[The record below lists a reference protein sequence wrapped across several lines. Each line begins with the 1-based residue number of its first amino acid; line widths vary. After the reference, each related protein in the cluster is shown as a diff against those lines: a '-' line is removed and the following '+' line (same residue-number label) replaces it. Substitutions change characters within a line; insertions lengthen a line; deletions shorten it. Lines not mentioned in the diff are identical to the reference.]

1 MLAGAQPMRTEPN
14 WQGVAV
20 TALVIA
26 IVLLAVWMLW
36 RFLPAL
42 AWAVVLAIATW
53 PLRQRLVRH
62 GTREWVAA
70 AFLTVGLTLALIV
83 PLAVMGIQLAREAGA
98 LVRWVRELRETGI
111 ATPDWIGQLPWV
123 GSFAADW
130 WRTHLADA
138 EGAKDLLGRAE
149 SVGIVHWT
157 QLGSQLAGRL
167 VILMFTLL
175 TLFFIYGS
183 GPRLIE
189 QSRRVGELLFGPAAK
204 KIGLDAINAV
214 RGTVNG
220 LVLVGLAEGVIMGVA
235 YVIAGVNHPVLFGF
249 ATAVLATVPFGAPLI
264 FAIAAATLIATSQ
277 VLAGILLL
285 VFGLLVVFVADHFVR
300 PALIGSATRLP
311 FLWVLLGIF
320 GGLETFGLVGLFFG
334 PAIMSV
340 VLTLWRDAVE
350 MNTPDPGTPDPGK
363 AD

>member
-1 MLAGAQPMRTEPN
+1 MRTEPN

-220 LVLVGLAEGVIMGVA
+220 LVLVGLAEGVIM
-235 YVIAGVNHPVLFGF
+235 
-249 ATAVLATVPFGAPLI
+249 
-264 FAIAAATLIATSQ
+264 
-277 VLAGILLL
+277 
-285 VFGLLVVFVADHFVR
+285 
-300 PALIGSATRLP
+300 
-311 FLWVLLGIF
+311 
-320 GGLETFGLVGLFFG
+320 
-334 PAIMSV
+334 
-340 VLTLWRDAVE
+340 
-350 MNTPDPGTPDPGK
+350 
-363 AD
+363 